1 MAGSQKHKEHEKNGA
16 HLESVK
22 VCPKLK
28 EELED
33 GEPGVMA
40 ELEPEPEPEHG
51 ALAEPEP
58 EHGVLAEPEP
68 EPEPE
73 HGVLDAPEPEHGALA
88 EL

>member
-40 ELEPEPEPEHG
+40 ELEPEREGVAELEPEPEPEPEHG

-68 EPEPE
+68 EPEP
-73 HGVLDAPEPEHGALA
+73 
-88 EL
+88 

>member
-40 ELEPEPEPEHG
+40 ELEPEREG
-51 ALAEPEP
+51 VAELE
-58 EHGVLAEPEP
+58 
-68 EPEPE
+68 
-73 HGVLDAPEPEHGALA
+73 PEPEHGALA

>member
-40 ELEPEPEPEHG
+40 GLEPEREGVAELEPEPEPEHG

-68 EPEPE
+68 EPEP
-73 HGVLDAPEPEHGALA
+73 
-88 EL
+88 

>member
-22 VCPKLK
+22 VCPKLN

-40 ELEPEPEPEHG
+40 ELEPEHEGVAELEPEPEPEHG
-51 ALAEPEP
+51 A
-58 EHGVLAEPEP
+58 LAEPEP